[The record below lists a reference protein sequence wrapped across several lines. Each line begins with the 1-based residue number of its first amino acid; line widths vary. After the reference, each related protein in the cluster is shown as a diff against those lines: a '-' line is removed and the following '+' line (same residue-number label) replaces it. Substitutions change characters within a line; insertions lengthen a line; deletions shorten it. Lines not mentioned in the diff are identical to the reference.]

1 VKPASVT
8 LITAV
13 RSEDAAPD
21 VNRRRYARIA
31 TLYDALDFPFEPRY
45 KVGRGI
51 VGRIAQERVLEVG
64 AGTGKNFSSYSP
76 AARVF
81 ACDLSSAMLNR
92 ARRRVRPAIHGLLVG
107 DAHTLPIR
115 DGCMDA
121 VVATFVCCVQ
131 PDPRPALAELGRVLR
146 PAGRAVFM
154 EYVLP
159 ADPILREFL
168 RLSQP
173 LFHGLFGVHWRHN
186 LAPLLE
192 DAGLHVDEVQ
202 PVWPPLVECIVA
214 TRRQA

>member
-1 VKPASVT
+1 VQ
-8 LITAV
+8 
-13 RSEDAAPD
+13 SENAAPD
-21 VNRRRYARIA
+21 ANRRRYARIA
-31 TLYDALDFPFEPRY
+31 ALYDTLDSPFERHY
-45 KVGRGI
+45 KVGREI

-64 AGTGKNFSSYSP
+64 AGTGKNFPSYSP

-81 ACDLSSAMLNR
+81 ACDLSLAMLNR

-107 DAHTLPIR
+107 DAHTPPIR
-115 DGCMDA
+115 DNCMDA

-131 PDPRPALAELGRVLR
+131 PDPRPALADLGRVLR
-146 PAGRAVFM
+146 LGGRAVFM

-159 ADPILREFL
+159 ADPIFRECL

-173 LFHGLFGVHWRHN
+173 LFHGLFGVHWRHD
-186 LAPLLE
+186 LPQLLDE
-192 DAGLHVDEVQ
+192 AGLHVDEVQ